1 MNIKLTLSVDKTVIE
16 QAKEY
21 AQSKGV
27 SLSVIIENYLKLSL
41 QNKSEKTVDAGDDVQ
56 ISERVRALRG
66 SVKLPDD
73 FDGDYSRL
81 IDEYRTEKW
90 LS

>member
-27 SLSVIIENYLKLSL
+27 SLSAIIENYLKLLL
-41 QNKSEKTVDAGDDVQ
+41 QNKSEKQ
-56 ISERVRALRG
+56 
-66 SVKLPDD
+66 
-73 FDGDYSRL
+73 
-81 IDEYRTEKW
+81 
-90 LS
+90 